1 MLLAVSG
8 PFSVWKCSSLRGASF
23 SFFGTCVFRTDSEP
37 RPLQQGMAKMFWRLT
52 GVCSLKR
59 VASGVPE
66 VEKTGNSI
74 GVAAYRM
81 DAVMAGS

>member
-1 MLLAVSG
+1 
-8 PFSVWKCSSLRGASF
+8 
-23 SFFGTCVFRTDSEP
+23 
-37 RPLQQGMAKMFWRLT
+37 MAKMFWRLT

>member
-1 MLLAVSG
+1 
-8 PFSVWKCSSLRGASF
+8 
-23 SFFGTCVFRTDSEP
+23 
-37 RPLQQGMAKMFWRLT
+37 MAKMYWRLT

-59 VASGVPE
+59 VASGVRE